1 MGQRETLEKREG
13 PKTMI
18 LTFNGTLADFQVL
31 IAILRNEDPDQI
43 AALIAQLATARATL
57 EAAEAA
63 DVVPLHPTA

>member
-1 MGQRETLEKREG
+1 
-13 PKTMI
+13 MI

-43 AALIAQLATARATL
+43 AALTAQLATARATL